1 MGMKKRSERRT
12 NITDQRNN
20 DRGRKHPAKKRRRKP
35 SEEKKTNARE
45 GDRARARCHRAGKKD
60 QRCYKEKQNAS
71 GPRHRDMTP
80 ITSTAEEHEQNNNG
94 TTTDRIV
101 KLQAAEGRYEARLVG
116 DNSNNFPIQRQM
128 KLTRYGISKP
138 PRMRRN
144 IPMYYTT
151 KKLQDRQVLKF
162 NIRHPDPCRQLWNRR
177 QEYSE
182 HANQEFLI
190 ETMGQIREKEKQA
203 LEQHTEK
210 GQ

>member
-1 MGMKKRSERRT
+1 MIMGMKKRSERRT

-116 DNSNNFPIQRQM
+116 DNSNNFPIQKQM
-128 KLTRYGISKP
+128 KLTRYSISKQ
-138 PRMRRN
+138 PRMMHNTSKHYTAKNYRIDKYRNSTSAIQTQSDSYGPDARR
-144 IPMYYTT
+144 T
-151 KKLQDRQVLKF
+151 K
-162 NIRHPDPCRQLWNRR
+162 NTPIRN
-177 QEYSE
+177 
-182 HANQEFLI
+182 
-190 ETMGQIREKEKQA
+190 A
-203 LEQHTEK
+203 L
-210 GQ
+210 